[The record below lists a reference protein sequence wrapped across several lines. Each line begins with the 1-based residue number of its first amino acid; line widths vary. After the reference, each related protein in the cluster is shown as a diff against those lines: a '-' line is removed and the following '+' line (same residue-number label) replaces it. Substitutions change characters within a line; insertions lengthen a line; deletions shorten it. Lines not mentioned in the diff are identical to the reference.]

1 MTRNPINPDLRHQAP
16 IDPTLLVGEFHTT
29 YGHPIS
35 NTPSPTDDERTRL
48 RLSLIAEEFFE
59 LLEAT
64 GLGCEHAENLVREE
78 LTYGDPAIDLVETA
92 DALAD
97 LIYVIYGYAL
107 ELGIPL
113 SSILEEV
120 HASNMSKLDPTTGQ
134 PIYREDGKVL
144 KGSNFR
150 EPDILR
156 VLDKPQSLDAVPP
169 LQSALEQLDAT
180 VQRDRMQAN
189 LYTRGFADATNI
201 VKSALNINT
210 RNTSWAKE

>member
-1 MTRNPINPDLRHQAP
+1 MTRNPNTPDLRQQAP

-29 YGHPIS
+29 YGHPIAP
-35 NTPSPTDDERTRL
+35 NPSPTTPDRTRL

-59 LLEAT
+59 LLEASSSNPVT
-64 GLGCEHAENLVREE
+64 KKRIEALRREVEHFLSVPAAVV
-78 LTYGDPAIDLVETA
+78 YGDLTPDLVGTA

-113 SSILEEV
+113 STVLQEV
-120 HASNMSKLDPTTGQ
+120 HSSNMSKLDPTTGQ

-150 EPDILR
+150 EPDIGGIL
-156 VLDKPQSLDAVPP
+156 SL
-169 LQSALEQLDAT
+169 T
-180 VQRDRMQAN
+180 
-189 LYTRGFADATNI
+189 
-201 VKSALNINT
+201 
-210 RNTSWAKE
+210 